1 MTDYRGGGI
10 TNMRIRQSEKLIESI
25 RKETENVK
33 KSIEENQ
40 VSITEV
46 LYIYPLNIMNPIVL
60 VS

>member
-1 MTDYRGGGI
+1 
-10 TNMRIRQSEKLIESI
+10 MRIRQSEKLIESI